1 MTSHPRKVLI
11 VDDDMSDTYLLN
23 RMLRKCGVS
32 DVESVETTYE
42 ASKYMVGL
50 RPFEFRHLPNLI
62 FVDLSMSGMSGLQF
76 ISSIKGNPLYRNIIM
91 VALSGSSDPSDKTK
105 AMKSGANAYYEKA
118 LGTDTLQC
126 TVKDAL
132 GLAATTENMVL
143 QH

>member
-23 RMLRKCGVS
+23 RMLHKCGVT
-32 DVESVETTYE
+32 DVESVETTYD

-50 RPFEFRHLPNLI
+50 RPFGSRCLPNLI
-62 FVDLSMSGMSGLQF
+62 FVDLSMAGMSGLQF
-76 ISSIKGNPLYRNIIM
+76 ISSIKGNPLYRDIIL
-91 VALSGSSDPSDKTK
+91 VALSGSSNPLDRDK
-105 AMKSGANAYYEKA
+105 AMESGANAFYEKA
-118 LGTDTLQC
+118 LGTDTLHC
-126 TVKDAL
+126 TVKEAL